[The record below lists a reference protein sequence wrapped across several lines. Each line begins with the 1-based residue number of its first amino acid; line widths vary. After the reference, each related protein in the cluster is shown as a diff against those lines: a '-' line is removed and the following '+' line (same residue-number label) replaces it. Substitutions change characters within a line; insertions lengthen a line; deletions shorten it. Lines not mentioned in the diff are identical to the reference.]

1 MLTDIYARSML
12 TAARQDCVKLRDMP
26 AAKPLPRAYEAPR
39 RRAGLLKRL
48 ALWLSRRPAKTRCI
62 HPQNI

>member
-26 AAKPLPRAYEAPR
+26 AARPLPRAYEAPR

-48 ALWLSRRPAKTRCI
+48 ALWLRRRPARTRCI
-62 HPQNI
+62 DPQNI

>member
-26 AAKPLPRAYEAPR
+26 AARPLPRAYEAPR

-48 ALWLSRRPAKTRCI
+48 ALWLRRRPTRTRCI
-62 HPQNI
+62 DPQNI